1 MGVQERIERERE
13 QMQRTILDAARR
25 LFISQGYANVSL
37 RKIADQIE
45 YSPAAIY
52 GYFKNKD
59 EIFFA
64 LAEEGFRLLEG
75 KVRKVLERGGDRPI
89 DRVRRVLWGYY
100 EFSRAQPEY
109 FALMFLDRS
118 VPRISRDWPRFA
130 FVRDLKARAARL
142 IGECHQAGE
151 LATNLPPDTAFHV
164 LACGVHGAA
173 VSCLCDRV
181 PPEMDPDELARDVLD
196 VMLAG
201 MRASAPP
208 RPATKMTKTT
218 KSTRRNE

>member
-1 MGVQERIERERE
+1 MR
-13 QMQRTILDAARR
+13 RTILDAARQ
-25 LFISQGYANVSL
+25 LFISRGYANVSL
-37 RKIADQIE
+37 RKIAEQIE

-64 LAEEGFRLLEG
+64 LAEEGFRRLEG
-75 KVRKVLERGGDRPI
+75 KIRKVLERGGDRPI
-89 DRVRRVLWGYY
+89 DRLRRALWGYY

-151 LATNLPPDTAFHV
+151 LARNLPPETAFHL

-181 PPEMDPDELARDVLD
+181 PAEMDPDELARDVLD

-201 MRASAPP
+201 MRAPAPP